1 MFADSGP
8 SATIEAIREDDTL
21 WVYAVTSSERQPLRE
36 VSWFFADEN
45 DYNIQ
50 LYASACRPAANAEGR
65 PKLSVHFSGIEVE
78 VSS

>member
-1 MFADSGP
+1 MFLDSGP
-8 SATIEAIREDDTL
+8 SATIEAIRENGVL
-21 WVYAVTSSERQPLRE
+21 WVYAVTASGRQPLRE

-50 LYASACRPAANAEGR
+50 LYASACRPAADAEGR